1 MDLGLQGRTALV
13 CAASKGIGR
22 GIAAAL
28 VAEGAEVTITSRSRE
43 NVEAA
48 ASAIGATGLVWE
60 TGDLDAIPAVLEQTG
75 PLDVLVCNTGGPP
88 PGAPLEFTREQ
99 WEAAHRDLVLAP
111 VALLQAV
118 LPGMRE
124 RGWGRV
130 VNVAST
136 SVREPIPGLLLSS
149 AQRSAVLATFK
160 DLAREVA
167 RDGVTLNTVLPGR
180 IATDRL
186 AGLDAP
192 ETGIP
197 AGRVG
202 TVQDMGALAAFL
214 CSDLAGYVTGQA
226 IAVDGGLL
234 QSV

>member
-22 GIAAAL
+22 GIAATL
-28 VAEGAEVTITSRSRE
+28 VKEGANVTITSRDRDRIES
-43 NVEAA
+43 AA
-48 ASAIGATGLVWE
+48 AAIGASALVWDSS
-60 TGDLDAIPAVLEQTG
+60 DLDAIPQLVEQVG
-75 PLDVLVCNTGGPP
+75 DLDVLVVNTGGPP
-88 PGAPLEFTREQ
+88 PGGPLDFTRAQ
-99 WEAAHRDLVLAP
+99 WEAAYRDLVLAP

-149 AQRSAVLATFK
+149 SHRSATLATFK
-160 DLAREVA
+160 DIARAVA
-167 RDGVTLNTVLPGR
+167 ADGVTLNTVLPGR

-186 AGLDAP
+186 ELMDDPSA
-192 ETGIP
+192 GIP

-202 TVQDMGALAAFL
+202 TVEELGALAAFL
-214 CSDLAGYVTGQA
+214 CSDAAGYVTGQA
-226 IAVDGGLL
+226 IAVDGGLT
-234 QSV
+234 QSI